1 MKQRKKGALG
11 FELPNYKE
19 AKAQALKDITK
30 SGMFEENYVSREAKN
45 LRKMTALRNIVVY
58 V

>member
-1 MKQRKKGALG
+1 MQKRTKGSLG
-11 FELPNYKE
+11 YELPNYKE
-19 AKAQALKDITK
+19 AKAQALKDITS
-30 SGMFEENYVSREAKN
+30 SGMFDENYVGQEAKN